1 MGKLVICGDSFNI
14 GIGVHD
20 LKKEPYG
27 SLLSADLDKELVNFA
42 KGSSTNFSILL
53 QVKYAIENVKDI
65 DLLCLSV
72 TSYNRVD
79 WFPDNGELPNADIKL
94 TDVNYHQYPPFGK
107 DTYQYLIEN
116 PLSKDPNYIG
126 KMFTENYF
134 GIVDYVDNI
143 IDTPHR
149 TGNYFAKFK
158 NERDDKMK
166 ILRNF
171 YAEIFDERI
180 QRQFDIGIINMA
192 HVLLKKN
199 NINHCILTWDSEFAN
214 YIDREYLVNVDWHE
228 LSSKFPDDLNTLHT
242 SAEGHMVVYNA
253 VINKIK
259 KNGWY

>member
-27 SLLSADLDKELVNFA
+27 SLLAEKLNKELINFA

-53 QVKYAIENVKDI
+53 QVKYALENVKDI

-79 WFPDNGELPNADIKL
+79 WFPYDTQLANPDIKL

-107 DTYQYLIEN
+107 DTYQYLLEN
-116 PLSKDPNYIG
+116 PLQNDPNYVG

-134 GIVDYVDNI
+134 GVVDYVDNI
-143 IDTPHR
+143 MNTRHK
-149 TGNYFAKFK
+149 TGNYFAKFRK
-158 NERDDKMK
+158 EPDEKMK
-166 ILRNF
+166 VLRDF
-171 YAEIFDERI
+171 YAEIFDEKI

-192 HVLLKKN
+192 HMLLKKN
-199 NINHCILTWDSEFAN
+199 NIKHCILTWDIEFAN
-214 YIDREYLVNVDWHE
+214 YIDKQYLVNVDWHK
-228 LSSKFPDDLNTLHT
+228 LAIDFPDDLNTLHT
-242 SAEGHMVVYNA
+242 SKEGHIKVYND
-253 VINKIK
+253 VLNKLK
-259 KNGWY
+259 KNNWI